1 MGSSFFFWT
10 YLEKYG
16 TIYLRLELRKMKKI
30 VYQKDIDKMPN
41 RDRGNILLKEG
52 WHLKRLYS
60 EAETDREQNAYFCMM
75 RIFMQMAAYD
85 FGFNNEYD
93 MYSYLDDK
101 GEDEV

>member
-52 WHLKRLYS
+52 WRFKRLYS